1 MSITNNDFDSKQPIY
16 QQIIDRMITQIASG
30 DLKPGA
36 KVASVRD
43 LAAMYSV
50 NPNTMQKSLA
60 KLEEMGYL
68 FTERTSG
75 RFVTN
80 DLSAIQK
87 LKQHMPQKIIGGFVN
102 EMTSIGVPLNKIEA
116 YVSTYIKNIE
126 RTDKIEQ
133 NS

>member
-80 DLSAIQK
+80 DLSTIQK

>member
-1 MSITNNDFDSKQPIY
+1 
-16 QQIIDRMITQIASG
+16 MITQIASG

-80 DLSAIQK
+80 DLSTIQK